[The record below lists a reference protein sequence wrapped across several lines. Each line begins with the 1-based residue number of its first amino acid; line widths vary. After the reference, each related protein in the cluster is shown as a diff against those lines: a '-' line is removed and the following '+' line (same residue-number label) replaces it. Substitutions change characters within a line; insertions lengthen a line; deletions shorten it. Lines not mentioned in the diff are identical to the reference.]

1 MSTGSGHSHG
11 RKLAA
16 VLLAVPLGM
25 ACARVQAPSGGP
37 RDLDGPQVLATSPE
51 PFAVIEASGDPI
63 RITFNERISEQ
74 GARGSLDQAVQISPQ
89 SGEIDVRHRKD
100 ALEVRME
107 GGLQPDLVYRV
118 TLIPTVQDLFQN
130 RMLQPFEFVFST
142 GAEIVPT
149 ALAGMVFDRITSDPI
164 EGVRVTARSQAAGA
178 AEAQGPT
185 HVALSDS
192 AGVFAF
198 RYLPPL
204 GRYVLVAW
212 VDQNRN
218 RDPDFLEPVGDAFAE
233 IIGVDTLLTE
243 IHLLL
248 PDTTPAF
255 VTDAEVLDSVTVTV
269 EFDDYLDPEVPL
281 GGVIAA
287 LALNSFPVGPAVQEI
302 LHEREYLA
310 RQQVREDS
318 LRAVEDSLMILEAT
332 LAADS
337 LLQAGDTAAAS
348 EVVEAIPDPPPA
360 PPTPQ
365 VEADEALNLPKR
377 TIYVILSDT
386 LITETQY
393 ELSVQGVIN
402 LNNVPSGGG
411 TAEIVREAAP
421 PVDSAAIADSILAA
435 DSTGAVLE
443 PTPADTLPPDTLRS
457 DPGGLGRG
465 AGAPGRGGRDATIP
479 WGRSSVQGALPGRG
493 RSGLRGGGLR

>member
-11 RKLAA
+11 RALAA
-16 VLLAVPLGM
+16 VLFAILLGV

-37 RDLDGPQVLATSPE
+37 RDLDGPQVLATAPE
-51 PFAVIEASGDPI
+51 PFAVVEASGEPI
-63 RITFNERISEQ
+63 RIRFNERISEQ
-74 GARGSLDQAVQISPQ
+74 GARGSLGQAVQISPQ
-89 SGEIDVRHRKD
+89 SGEIEVRHRRD

-142 GAEIVPT
+142 GAEMVPN

-164 EGVRVTARSQAAGA
+164 EGVRVTARSQAPGA

-185 HVALSDS
+185 HVAISDS

-204 GRYVLVAW
+204 GRYLLLAW

-233 IIGVDTLLTE
+233 IVGTDTLFTA

-248 PDTTPAF
+248 PDTTAAI

-287 LALNSFPVGPAVQEI
+287 LARNSFPVGPAVREI

-310 RQQVREDS
+310 REQAREDS
-318 LRAVEDSLMILEAT
+318 LRAVEDSLMIIDQT
-332 LAADS
+332 RVADS

-348 EVVEAIPDPPPA
+348 AAVEAIADPPPA
-360 PPTPQ
+360 PSTPPA
-365 VEADEALNLPKR
+365 EDDEALSLPKR
-377 TIYVILSDT
+377 SIYVILSDT
-386 LITETQY
+386 LITEIRY
-393 ELSVQGVIN
+393 ELSVAGVIN

-411 TAEIVREAAP
+411 TVEIMREAA
-421 PVDSAAIADSILAA
+421 PVDSAAIADSTLAA
-435 DSTGAVLE
+435 DSTEAVLE
-443 PTPADTLPPDTLRS
+443 PTPPDTLSPDTLRS
-457 DPGGLGRG
+457 DPAGFGRG
-465 AGAPGRGGRDATIP
+465 AGASGSGARNSRIPRGRA
-479 WGRSSVQGALPGRG
+479 SVQWTLPGRG
-493 RSGLRGGGLR
+493 RSSLRGGGPP